1 VGAEKAALRTGELKP
16 RGHDPWGI
24 LADAQARQ
32 GRCAEATQTAT
43 VDYPAMGRFGWLQ
56 SSIGYCWEK
65 AGDTARALEFYRK
78 CESEQAYCRARV
90 QALAPAPTS
99 ASPSTP

>member
-1 VGAEKAALRTGELKP
+1 
-16 RGHDPWGI
+16 
-24 LADAQARQ
+24 
-32 GRCAEATQTAT
+32 
-43 VDYPAMGRFGWLQ
+43 MGRFGWLQ